1 MFCSRLQSMSTQR
14 QDLYSTKLEIE
25 LAPKLKVKPAAEG
38 LAFGHHFTDHM
49 LTVSWNSRRGWGRP
63 KIRPF
68 QNLSLHPA
76 SKVRNH

>member
-1 MFCSRLQSMSTQR
+1 MSTQR

-68 QNLSLHPA
+68 QNLSMHPA

>member
-1 MFCSRLQSMSTQR
+1 MFSHQ
-14 QDLYSTKLEIE
+14 QDLQSTKLQIE
-25 LAPKLKVKPAAEG
+25 LAPKLKAKPAFES

-68 QNLSLHPA
+68 QNLEMHPA
-76 SKVRNH
+76 SKVSNMIND